1 MQDSLDFSII
11 VFVALAVFV
20 GWRLYSVLGTR
31 PDRDPDAPP
40 APSRFAPREVTPPPA
55 PVQPVRHEDIIDV
68 EPIEKTPPAERWK
81 GVAEPDSPLA
91 KSLDSVAEI
100 EPSFDVKF
108 FLNGAKAAYEAIVMA
123 FATGDRSTLKDLLS
137 RDVFENFSAAIA
149 EREKKG
155 ETVETTFVSLDKAI
169 LQSVQLKGRTG
180 QMTVRFESQLITVTR
195 DTHGKIV
202 DGAIDKVVTVND
214 VWTFARE
221 LSSRDP
227 VWRLI
232 ATETA

>member
-1 MQDSLDFSII
+1 MQDSFDFSII

-40 APSRFAPREVTPPPA
+40 NPSRFAPRNVAPAASSPA
-55 PVQPVRHEDIIDV
+55 PVRNEQVIDV
-68 EPIEKTPPAERWK
+68 EPIEKPVPAERWK
-81 GVAEPDSPLA
+81 GVAEPGTPLA
-91 KSLDSVAEI
+91 LGLDAAAEI
-100 EPSFDVKF
+100 EPNFDVKQ
-108 FLNGAKAAYEAIVMA
+108 FLNGAKAAYEAIVLA
-123 FATGDRSTLKDLLS
+123 FAAGDRSTLKDLLS

-155 ETVETTFVSLDKAI
+155 ETVETTFVSLDKAV
-169 LQSVQLKGRTG
+169 LQDVQLKTRVG

-195 DTHGKIV
+195 DTNGKIV
-202 DGAIDKVVTVND
+202 DGATDKVVTVND

-221 LSSRDP
+221 LGSRDP

>member
-11 VFVALAVFV
+11 VFVALAIFV

-31 PDRDPDAPP
+31 PDRDPAAPP
-40 APSRFAPREVTPPPA
+40 SPSRFAPRDVTPPVQPA
-55 PVQPVRHEDIIDV
+55 PREPVIDV
-68 EPIEKTPPAERWK
+68 DPIKPPPVDRWA
-81 GVAEPDSPLA
+81 GVAEPGSALA
-91 KSLDSVAEI
+91 RGLDAVAAI
-100 EPSFDVKF
+100 ETDFDVKF
-108 FLNGAKAAYEAIVMA
+108 FLNGAKAAYEAIVLA
-123 FATGDRSTLKDLLS
+123 FASGDRSTLKDLLS

-169 LQSVQLKGRTG
+169 LNDVQLKSRTA

-195 DTHGKIV
+195 DVNGKVV
-202 DGAIDKVVTVND
+202 DGAPDKVATVND
-214 VWTFARE
+214 VWTFSRD
-221 LSSRDP
+221 LGTRDP